1 MTIGNLLQINAKGP
15 EDLYLYGNPQT
26 THFKS
31 VFKQSTNFASD
42 YYKISDNYFLG
53 IDFGQTVKMKIP
65 HIGDLVGGLYL
76 EMKFRDIVRRQPFIN
91 IDSEVLF
98 DPQFTSYVNGIGFNI
113 IEYAKIAINGV
124 TIETLTG
131 ESIFIMNELSNDLSK
146 KNSFNRMNRYFP
158 DTFEIG
164 DSNCRDVLC
173 NLYLP
178 FFFTK
183 DPSVYLPMCALHNSE
198 IQLEIKLKS
207 ADKCLTRLYNYN
219 GSSLPGINGYDSS
232 AGAPAIYEP
241 YIEDVTYGIEKMELY
256 MKSIYLESTILKLF
270 KTKDLTYLIECTGI
284 GNTERLDMTNIAQ
297 QYYTIDLTFSC
308 PTKYIVWLV
317 QREDVYN
324 ANQYDNFTYRFRSR
338 YEDGVYAFSYYDHL
352 AQSFQLLLENNEY
365 SSINNP
371 IFLSAV
377 QQYENF
383 EIGSDLGIY
392 TISFALKPNRQENTG
407 TMNFSKISK
416 KEIRLQLI
424 DPVKYAIPSSSPGPS
439 PGIETE
445 PTTYPNI
452 LFRSYS
458 IYYNVLVVRD
468 GLGGLVFK
476 V

>member
-1 MTIGNLLQINAKGP
+1 
-15 EDLYLYGNPQT
+15 
-26 THFKS
+26 
-31 VFKQSTNFASD
+31 
-42 YYKISDNYFLG
+42 
-53 IDFGQTVKMKIP
+53 
-65 HIGDLVGGLYL
+65 
-76 EMKFRDIVRRQPFIN
+76 
-91 IDSEVLF
+91 
-98 DPQFTSYVNGIGFNI
+98 
-113 IEYAKIAINGV
+113 
-124 TIETLTG
+124 
-131 ESIFIMNELSNDLSK
+131 
-146 KNSFNRMNRYFP
+146 
-158 DTFEIG
+158 
-164 DSNCRDVLC
+164 
-173 NLYLP
+173 
-178 FFFTK
+178 
-183 DPSVYLPMCALHNSE
+183 MCSLHNSE
-198 IQLEIKLKS
+198 IQLEIKLKPI
-207 ADKCLTRLYNYN
+207 DKCLTRLYNYN
-219 GSSLPGINGYDSS
+219 GSTLPGINGYDSS

-241 YIEDVTYGIEKMELY
+241 YMEDVTYGIEKMELY

-284 GNTERLDMTNIAQ
+284 GNKETLNMTNIAQ

-324 ANQYDNFTYRFRSR
+324 ANQYDNLTYRFRSR

-407 TMNFSKISK
+407 TINFSKISK
-416 KEIRLQLI
+416 KEIRLQLV
-424 DPVKYAIPSSSPGPS
+424 DPAKYAIPSIGGSPGVG
-439 PGIETE
+439 PGIGAGA
-445 PTTYPNI
+445 TTYPNI